1 VEQTRRAPA
10 LAESGA
16 LRRSETHDH
25 VTAITMRLRVTYHL
39 ACSSRVA
46 AVRARDIAFEQTVEL
61 PAASVSPDVGERIA
75 GHVESVVSL
84 GRGRSRAVIS
94 FDPAT
99 VCGDIP
105 QLLNLLFGNISLKSG
120 ILIADI
126 EWPPDLL
133 TALGGPRF
141 GIRGVREL
149 AGVHDRPLLCAAL
162 KPLGLSP
169 VQLAGVARG
178 FARAG
183 IDIIKDDHSLSDQPS
198 APFRERV
205 ARCQEAVAAANRET
219 GGRALYFP
227 NVTSAPLEMSERAVL
242 ARRAGCRGV
251 VVNALPAGLGAVRA
265 LATGDDAGLAIMSHP
280 SLAGAF
286 FHPHH
291 GIAPAVLLGDLF
303 RLVGSDAVIYPNV
316 GGRFTFSESVCDAI
330 NARLRRPLGPVAPA
344 FPVPA
349 GGIDAARVPHWIERY
364 GPDTIFLLG
373 SSLYAESDPAAAAQR
388 LVGAVKA
395 HAHG

>member
-1 VEQTRRAPA
+1 
-10 LAESGA
+10 
-16 LRRSETHDH
+16 
-25 VTAITMRLRVTYHL
+25 
-39 ACSSRVA
+39 
-46 AVRARDIAFEQTVEL
+46 
-61 PAASVSPDVGERIA
+61 
-75 GHVESVVSL
+75 
-84 GRGRSRAVIS
+84 
-94 FDPAT
+94 
-99 VCGDIP
+99 GDTP

-227 NVTSAPLEMSERAVL
+227 NVTSAPARPRGTRVPGARRWDRRRARAALDRAV
-242 ARRAGCRGV
+242 RPG
-251 VVNALPAGLGAVRA
+251 
-265 LATGDDAGLAIMSHP
+265 H
-280 SLAGAF
+280 
-286 FHPHH
+286 
-291 GIAPAVLLGDLF
+291 DLSP
-303 RLVGSDAVIYPNV
+303 R
-316 GGRFTFSESVCDAI
+316 
-330 NARLRRPLGPVAPA
+330 
-344 FPVPA
+344 
-349 GGIDAARVPHWIERY
+349 
-364 GPDTIFLLG
+364 
-373 SSLYAESDPAAAAQR
+373 Q
-388 LVGAVKA
+388 
-395 HAHG
+395 